1 MPITP
6 LRLIGLLW
14 LLWGAYW
21 WIASIGRPPARR
33 RQPALERVAHVALMG
48 VGFVLFY
55 AEDPRFGLLD
65 ARFLPWRPVEPYLG
79 IALTAAGIAL
89 AVWARLH
96 LGRNWSAEVTIRED
110 HRLIRTGPYARIRH
124 PIYTGILLALL
135 GTAVAIDEF
144 RAIAGFA
151 VITLGFTLKARREE
165 SFLAEEFPGAFE
177 EHRRRTGFLLPHVGP
192 R

>member
-1 MPITP
+1 MAFT
-6 LRLIGLLW
+6 
-14 LLWGAYW
+14 A
-21 WIASIGRPPARR
+21 
-33 RQPALERVAHVALMG
+33 

-55 AEDPRFGLLD
+55 TEDPRLGALD
-65 ARFLPWRPVEPYLG
+65 ARFLPRWPVESWLG
-79 IALTAAGIAL
+79 IALTAVGIAL

-96 LGRNWSAEVTIRED
+96 LGRNWSSEVTIRED
-110 HRLIRTGPYARIRH
+110 HQLIRTGPYARLRH

-135 GTAVAIDEF
+135 GTAVAIGEY

-151 VITLGFTLKARREE
+151 VILVGFSLKARREE

-177 EHRRRTGFLLPHVGP
+177 EHRRRTGFLLPRLGA